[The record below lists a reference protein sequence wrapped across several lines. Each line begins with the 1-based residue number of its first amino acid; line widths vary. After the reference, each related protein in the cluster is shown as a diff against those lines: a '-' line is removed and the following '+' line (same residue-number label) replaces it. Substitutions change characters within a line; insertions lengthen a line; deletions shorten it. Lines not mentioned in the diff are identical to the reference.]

1 MNALIIAIQIM
12 CVAGLAFGTAL
23 SIFQMKRTSPDMQGF
38 DFAAANDFETGFRR
52 TARNRQ

>member
-12 CVAGLAFGTAL
+12 CVAGLAFGTVL

-52 TARNRQ
+52 MARNRP